1 MNFEQNKFG
10 HPFNPGNSYFN
21 DLSGRIQQRIG
32 IEAIKLHENV
42 EPKIEFAKKQR
53 QAPVQLTVEF
63 GYPLTAE
70 KIEKENNNSGNEISA
85 VMEVNL
91 SSSTDET
98 PSNHTNTITDIGEIH
113 IEPIHLKPNATPYWH
128 EFNADDELE
137 GLVLDSDGQEM
148 SEITINGDLAFDLDQ
163 QIFHEAAQ
171 IAVDESPIVYENI
184 TDLHSS
190 PIGDEVFQKE
200 EVQENQSPILD
211 EIKNQ
216 IVSSENIVDEFSA
229 VVIVE
234 NNQSLENPSLIIDST
249 SNEITSTEIS
259 NEISSEFENFN
270 RESAIFDEV
279 NKELA
284 LFVNG
289 VNIPKDE
296 DEFVPSFAFSFVP
309 DVTVD
314 TENHSNIALHDLKIE
329 VVDVVSRI
337 ITQEISSI
345 ESVEEVYDTIVP
357 QEIKNELTLND
368 NLEGNDLNVVT
379 EMTFSDA
386 ELDSLHEQLTHQ
398 ILDNQM
404 GSELESN
411 NVEEKGFAGEI
422 ELEFS
427 DADLDLLHESMSNEL
442 PETEMVIHEMQTK
455 PVVSKNENVYASSN
469 SNIEAET
476 VPFKPSMFDLIPW
489 SSVFGILA
497 SLMAIASAWFIW
509 NSIQKPIAI
518 DEFIDKTI
526 APTVQVVA
534 PVSNETPSVELNLSP
549 SEYIA
554 SSIIEEAN
562 SPEQTENTFIF
573 SNLSERSK
581 VSAVELEKLG
591 LTTLDLEDGFFE
603 EPIF

>member
-314 TENHSNIALHDLKIE
+314 TENHSNIALHDSKIE

>member
-314 TENHSNIALHDLKIE
+314 TENHSNIALHDSKIE
-329 VVDVVSRI
+329 VVDVVSGI

-398 ILDNQM
+398 ILDNKM

-411 NVEEKGFAGEI
+411 IVEEKGFAGEI

-442 PETEMVIHEMQTK
+442 PETEMVIHEMKTK
-455 PVVSKNENVYASSN
+455 PVVSKIENVYASSN

>member
-63 GYPLTAE
+63 GYTLTAE

-249 SNEITSTEIS
+249 SNDITSTEIS
-259 NEISSEFENFN
+259 NERTSGFENLN

-279 NKELA
+279 NKELTS
-284 LFVNG
+284 FVNG
-289 VNIPKDE
+289 VNIPEDE

-314 TENHSNIALHDLKIE
+314 TENHSNIALHDSKIE

-345 ESVEEVYDTIVP
+345 ESVKEVYDTIVP
-357 QEIKNELTLND
+357 QEINNELTLND
-368 NLEGNDLNVVT
+368 NLEYDDRNVVT
-379 EMTFSDA
+379 ELTFSDA
-386 ELDSLHEQLTHQ
+386 EL
-398 ILDNQM
+398 
-404 GSELESN
+404 ESN
-411 NVEEKGFAGEI
+411 IVEEKGFAGEI

-442 PETEMVIHEMQTK
+442 PETDMVIHEMQTK
-455 PVVSKNENVYASSN
+455 PVVSKIENVYASSN

>member
-1 MNFEQNKFG
+1 
-10 HPFNPGNSYFN
+10 
-21 DLSGRIQQRIG
+21 
-32 IEAIKLHENV
+32 
-42 EPKIEFAKKQR
+42 
-53 QAPVQLTVEF
+53 
-63 GYPLTAE
+63 
-70 KIEKENNNSGNEISA
+70 
-85 VMEVNL
+85 
-91 SSSTDET
+91 
-98 PSNHTNTITDIGEIH
+98 
-113 IEPIHLKPNATPYWH
+113 
-128 EFNADDELE
+128 
-137 GLVLDSDGQEM
+137 
-148 SEITINGDLAFDLDQ
+148 
-163 QIFHEAAQ
+163 
-171 IAVDESPIVYENI
+171 
-184 TDLHSS
+184 
-190 PIGDEVFQKE
+190 
-200 EVQENQSPILD
+200 
-211 EIKNQ
+211 
-216 IVSSENIVDEFSA
+216 
-229 VVIVE
+229 
-234 NNQSLENPSLIIDST
+234 
-249 SNEITSTEIS
+249 
-259 NEISSEFENFN
+259 
-270 RESAIFDEV
+270 
-279 NKELA
+279 
-284 LFVNG
+284 
-289 VNIPKDE
+289 
-296 DEFVPSFAFSFVP
+296 
-309 DVTVD
+309 
-314 TENHSNIALHDLKIE
+314 
-329 VVDVVSRI
+329 
-337 ITQEISSI
+337 
-345 ESVEEVYDTIVP
+345 
-357 QEIKNELTLND
+357 
-368 NLEGNDLNVVT
+368 
-379 EMTFSDA
+379 
-386 ELDSLHEQLTHQ
+386 
-398 ILDNQM
+398 M

-411 NVEEKGFAGEI
+411 IVEEKGFAGEI

-455 PVVSKNENVYASSN
+455 PVVSKIENVYASSN

>member
-91 SSSTDET
+91 SSNTDET

-163 QIFHEAAQ
+163 QIFHESAQ
-171 IAVDESPIVYENI
+171 IVEDESPIVYENI
-184 TDLHSS
+184 THMPSSSNGDDFFEVKDL
-190 PIGDEVFQKE
+190 
-200 EVQENQSPILD
+200 QENQSPILD
-211 EIKNQ
+211 EVKNE
-216 IVSSENIVDEFSA
+216 IGSSENIVEEFSA
-229 VVIVE
+229 EVIVE
-234 NNQSLENPSLIIDST
+234 NNQSLESSSVIIDST
-249 SNEITSTEIS
+249 PIEIISTEIS
-259 NEISSEFENFN
+259 NELSSGFENLN
-270 RESAIFDEV
+270 RESAILDEA
-279 NKELA
+279 NKELTS
-284 LFVNG
+284 FDNG
-289 VNIPKDE
+289 VNISEDE
-296 DEFVPSFAFSFVP
+296 DEFVPSFAFSFVS
-309 DVTVD
+309 DVKD
-314 TENHSNIALHDLKIE
+314 DAENHSNIAFHDSKIE
-329 VVDVVSRI
+329 VVDVVSETM
-337 ITQEISSI
+337 TQEISSI
-345 ESVEEVYDTIVP
+345 ESLEEVYDTIVT
-357 QEIKNELTLND
+357 QEINNELTLND
-368 NLEGNDLNVVT
+368 NLEYDDRNVVT

-398 ILDNQM
+398 ILDNKM

-411 NVEEKGFAGEI
+411 IVEEKGIAGEI

-442 PETEMVIHEMQTK
+442 PETDMVIHEMQTK
-455 PVVSKNENVYASSN
+455 PVVSKIEKVYASSN

-518 DEFIDKTI
+518 DEFIDRTI

-534 PVSNETPSVELNLSP
+534 PISKETPSVELNLSP
-549 SEYIA
+549 SDYIA

-562 SPEQTENTFIF
+562 STEQAENTFIF